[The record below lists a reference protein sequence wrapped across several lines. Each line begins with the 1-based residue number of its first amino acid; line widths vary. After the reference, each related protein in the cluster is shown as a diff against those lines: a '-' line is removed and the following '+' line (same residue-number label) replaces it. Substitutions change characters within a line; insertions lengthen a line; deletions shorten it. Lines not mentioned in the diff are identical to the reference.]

1 MKFIPFLFSFLF
13 LLSLS
18 MNAQLPVNGDDE
30 QPIMLDNPSFNGFPK
45 LSHTPVGWYDCGF
58 PGESQVDVHPV
69 PASEFQVDKTAYEGQ
84 SYLGMVVRENE
95 TWEAIG
101 QRLNSP
107 LIGGNCYEF
116 SIHLARSAT
125 YLSALSSKG
134 LDIASAAPKKI
145 NFATP
150 IKLRIWGG
158 NGYCGKAELL
168 AESSLVINTR
178 WLEFNFR
185 FEPKQSYSY
194 ITFEAFY
201 QTPCPFPYNG
211 NILLDN
217 AQPIVPVPCEVTD
230 TGTTIAVFV
239 PVPDKSITT
248 DPFADNTKSAVQQA
262 EITPTQPKAPISR
275 YGKEKFTVGQTI
287 LVKNLQFD
295 ADSIKVPPRSYE
307 AMAELL
313 DFLVENGDLKIE
325 IGGHTNGQPAKEYC
339 DYISNARA
347 KTVADYLIQRGIASS
362 RLKYVG
368 YGKDNPVATNKTA
381 NGRKLNQRVEIKIL
395 GFDG

>member
-1 MKFIPFLFSFLF
+1 MKSIVFLFSFLF
-13 LLSLS
+13 LFSLS
-18 MNAQLPVNGDDE
+18 MNAQLPVNGQDE
-30 QPIMLDNPSFNGFPK
+30 QPIMLQKPSFEDFPK
-45 LSHTPVGWYDCGF
+45 LSHTPSGWFDCGF
-58 PGESQVDVHPV
+58 PGESEVDIHPV
-69 PASEFQVDKTAYEGQ
+69 PASEFQVDKTAYDGEA
-84 SYLGMVVRENE
+84 YLGMVVRENE

-101 QRLNSP
+101 QRLTAP
-107 LIGGNCYEF
+107 LNGGNCYEF
-116 SIHLARSAT
+116 SIHLARSST
-125 YLSALSSKG
+125 YLSGLSSSG
-134 LDIASAAPKKI
+134 IDIASTTTKKV

-158 NGYCGKAELL
+158 NGYCKKAELL

-185 FEPKQSYSY
+185 FEPKQTYGY

-201 QTPCPFPYNG
+201 KTPCPFPYNG

-217 AQPIVPVPCEVTD
+217 AQPIVPVPCDD
-230 TGTTIAVFV
+230 TLVAVADPI
-239 PVPDKSITT
+239 PVPDKPEPT
-248 DPFADNTKSAVQQA
+248 DPFATNTKPTTPQP
-262 EITPTQPKAPISR
+262 EIVPTQPKATSK
-275 YGKEKFTVGQTI
+275 YGSKDKFKVGQTI

-295 ADSIKVPPRSYE
+295 ADSTRIPPRSYE

-313 DFLVENGDLKIE
+313 DFLTENGDLKIE

-347 KTVADYLIQRGIASS
+347 KTVADYLIQRGISS
-362 RLKYVG
+362 NRLKYVG
-368 YGKDNPVATNKTA
+368 YGKDKPIASNRTA
-381 NGRKLNQRVEIKIL
+381 YGRKQNQRVEIKIL

>member
-1 MKFIPFLFSFLF
+1 MKSILSFFSFLF
-13 LLSLS
+13 LLSFS
-18 MNAQLPVNGDDE
+18 MNAQLPVNGSDE
-30 QPIMLDNPSFNGFPK
+30 QPIILENPSFEDFPK
-45 LSHTPVGWYDCGF
+45 LGRVPYLWYNCGS
-58 PGESQVDVHPV
+58 GAESPVDVHPV
-69 PASEFQVDKTAYEGQ
+69 PASEFRVDKTAYEGKT
-84 SYLGMVVRENE
+84 YLGMVVRENE
-95 TWEAIG
+95 TWESVS
-101 QRLNSP
+101 QRLSRPLLNNS
-107 LIGGNCYEF
+107 CYEF
-116 SIHLARSAT
+116 SMHLSRSAT
-125 YLSALSSKG
+125 YLGALSSANVTIS
-134 LDIASAAPKKI
+134 DQKKI

-158 NGYCGKAELL
+158 NGSCGKVELL

-185 FEPKQSYSY
+185 FEPKSNHGY

-201 QTPCPFPYNG
+201 QTPAPFLYNG

-217 AQPIVPVPCEVTD
+217 AQPIVPVPCETD
-230 TGTTIAVFV
+230 PAIAAVV
-239 PVPDKSITT
+239 KTPTPKKEPT
-248 DPFADNTKSAVQQA
+248 DPFAKVTKTPEKPQ
-262 EITPTQPKAPISR
+262 ITPTAPTTTTSK
-275 YGKEKFTVGQTI
+275 YGSKDKFMVGQTI

-295 ADSIKVPPRSYE
+295 ADSIRIPPRSYE

-325 IGGHTNGQPAKEYC
+325 IGGHTNGQPKKEYC

-362 RLKYVG
+362 RLKYIG
-368 YGKDNPVATNKTA
+368 YGKDKPVASNRTA
-381 NGRKLNQRVEIKIL
+381 YGRKINQRVEIKIL

>member
-1 MKFIPFLFSFLF
+1 MKSITFFFSFLF
-13 LLSLS
+13 LLNLS
-18 MNAQLPVNGDDE
+18 VNAQIPANGSDE
-30 QPIMLDNPSFNGFPK
+30 QPILLQNPSFEDFPK
-45 LSHTPVGWYDCGF
+45 LGRVPYLWDNCGGV
-58 PGESQVDVHPV
+58 GESPVDVHPV
-69 PASEFQVDKTAYEGQ
+69 PASQFQVDKTAYEG
-84 SYLGMVVRENE
+84 STYLGMVVRENE
-95 TWEAIG
+95 TWESVS
-101 QRLNSP
+101 QRLSRP
-107 LIGGNCYEF
+107 LINNHCCEF
-116 SIHLARSAT
+116 SIHLSRSAT
-125 YLSALSSKG
+125 YISSLSSSSEQDKV
-134 LDIASAAPKKI
+134 

-158 NGYCGKAELL
+158 NGFCGKTELL

-185 FEPKQSYSY
+185 FEPKSNYNY

-201 QTPCPFPYNG
+201 QTPTVFPYNG

-217 AQPIVPVPCEVTD
+217 AQPIVPVSCDEDIPV
-230 TGTTIAVFV
+230 AVAEPL
-239 PVPDKSITT
+239 PVPDKKEPT
-248 DPFADNTKSAVQQA
+248 DPFASNTKPKEP
-262 EITPTQPKAPISR
+262 EIAPTQPTPAPSK
-275 YGKEKFTVGQTI
+275 YGSKDKFKVGQTI

-295 ADSIKVPPRSYE
+295 ADSTKIPPRSYE

-339 DYISNARA
+339 DYISNERA
-347 KTVADYLIQRGIASS
+347 KTVANYLIQRGIAAN

-368 YGKDNPVATNKTA
+368 YGKSQPIMSNRTA
-381 NGRKLNQRVEIKIL
+381 YGRKMNQRVEIKIL

>member
-1 MKFIPFLFSFLF
+1 MKSILFIFSFLF
-13 LLSLS
+13 LLNLS
-18 MNAQLPVNGDDE
+18 MDAQLPVNGSDE
-30 QPIMLDNPSFNGFPK
+30 QPILLENPSFEDFPK
-45 LSHTPVGWYDCGF
+45 LGRVPYLWYNCGGF
-58 PGESQVDVHPV
+58 GESPVDVHPV
-69 PASEFQVDKTAYEGQ
+69 PASEFRVDKTAYEGNT
-84 SYLGMVVRENE
+84 YLGMVVRENE
-95 TWEAIG
+95 TWESVS
-101 QRLNSP
+101 QRLSKP
-107 LIGGNCYEF
+107 LVNEKCYEF
-116 SIHLARSAT
+116 SIHLSRSAT
-125 YLSALSSKG
+125 YISSLSTSS
-134 LDIASAAPKKI
+134 LANASQNKV

-158 NGYCGKAELL
+158 NGHCAKAELL

-185 FEPKQSYSY
+185 FEPKGNHSY

-217 AQPIVPVPCEVTD
+217 AQPIVPVPCDEEPA
-230 TGTTIAVFV
+230 IAVAV
-239 PVPDKSITT
+239 PTPETKKPT
-248 DPFADNTKSAVQQA
+248 DPFSDVTKPVVSQP
-262 EITPTQPKAPISR
+262 EITPTQPIATNK
-275 YGKEKFTVGQTI
+275 YGSKDKFKVGQTI

-313 DFLVENGDLKIE
+313 DFLVENNDLKIE
-325 IGGHTNGQPAKEYC
+325 IGGHTNGQPAKAYC

-347 KTVADYLIQRGIASS
+347 KTVADYLIQRGIAAK

-368 YGKDNPVATNKTA
+368 YGKEKPIASNRTA
-381 NGRKLNQRVEIKIL
+381 YGRKLNQRVEIKIL

>member
-1 MKFIPFLFSFLF
+1 MKSILFIFSFLF
-13 LLSLS
+13 LLSFS
-18 MNAQLPVNGDDE
+18 MDAQLPVNGGNE
-30 QPIMLDNPSFNGFPK
+30 QPIMLQNPSFEDFPK
-45 LSHTPVGWYDCGF
+45 LSHTPSSWYDCGF
-58 PGESQVDVHPV
+58 PGESWVDIHPV
-69 PASEFQVDKTAYEGQ
+69 PASEFQVDKTAYDGE

-95 TWEAIG
+95 TWESIG
-101 QRLNSP
+101 QRLSSP

-125 YLSALSSKG
+125 YLSALSSTS
-134 LDIASAAPKKI
+134 IAGATQKKI

-158 NGYCGKAELL
+158 NGYCGKSELL

-217 AQPIVPVPCEVTD
+217 AQPIVPVPCIGEVAFTPPP
-230 TGTTIAVFV
+230 
-239 PVPDKSITT
+239 PVPTPDNPVPAPPI
-248 DPFADNTKSAVQQA
+248 ADNTKPKQP
-262 EITPTQPKAPISR
+262 EITPTPPKDSPSK
-275 YGKEKFTVGQTI
+275 YGSKDKFRVGQTI

-347 KTVADYLIQRGIASS
+347 KTVAEYLIQRGIAAS

-368 YGKDNPVATNKTA
+368 YGKDKPIASNRTA
-381 NGRKLNQRVEIKIL
+381 YGRKMNQRVEIKIL

>member
-1 MKFIPFLFSFLF
+1 MKPIFSFFSFLF
-13 LLSLS
+13 LLSFS
-18 MNAQLPVNGDDE
+18 MDAQIPVDGSDE
-30 QPIMLDNPSFNGFPK
+30 QPILLQNPSFEDFPK
-45 LSHTPVGWYDCGF
+45 LSHTPSSWFDCGF
-58 PGESQVDVHPV
+58 PGESQVDIHPV
-69 PASEFQVDKTAYEGQ
+69 PASEFQVDKTAYEGEA
-84 SYLGMVVRENE
+84 YLGMVVRENE

-101 QRLNSP
+101 QRLSSP
-107 LIGGNCYEF
+107 LQGGSCYEF

-134 LDIASAAPKKI
+134 LDIASAAPRKI

-158 NGYCGKAELL
+158 NGYCKKAELL

-217 AQPIVPVPCEVTD
+217 AQPIVPVPCNDEPA
-230 TGTTIAVFV
+230 IAAVIETQPDNPAPKV
-239 PVPDKSITT
+239 PEPST
-248 DPFADNTKSAVQQA
+248 NTKPDETAV
-262 EITPTQPKAPISR
+262 IKPTQPAAPTSR
-275 YGKEKFTVGQTI
+275 YNSKEKFKVGQTI

-295 ADSIKVPPRSYE
+295 ADSTRIPPRSYE

-347 KTVADYLIQRGIASS
+347 KTVADYLIERGIAAN

-368 YGKDNPVATNKTA
+368 YGKDKPLASNRTA
-381 NGRKLNQRVEIKIL
+381 YGRKLNQRVEIKIL